1 MADWVCAGGTGSG
14 YPKYAYTNGPE
25 IGYLNLA
32 VFYQACNF
40 DCLYCQNW
48 HYREGISHPNFTT
61 VEELVNAAYKKNV
74 SCICFFGGDPTPQLD
89 KIIRMATPRARVA
102 IALMAFSGLRP
113 QSLGNFTGTDGIR
126 LGDFI
131 EAEVSNRGIKFH

>member
-1 MADWVCAGGTGSG
+1 MKLKVNIKGEYDTPTIANERVPS
-14 YPKYAYTNGPE
+14 K
-25 IGYLNLA
+25 
-32 VFYQACNF
+32 
-40 DCLYCQNW
+40 
-48 HYREGISHPNFTT
+48 
-61 VEELVNAAYKKNV
+61 VE
-74 SCICFFGGDPTPQLD
+74 LD

>member
-1 MADWVCAGGTGSG
+1 VKLKVNIKGEYDTPTIANERVPS
-14 YPKYAYTNGPE
+14 K
-25 IGYLNLA
+25 
-32 VFYQACNF
+32 
-40 DCLYCQNW
+40 
-48 HYREGISHPNFTT
+48 
-61 VEELVNAAYKKNV
+61 VE
-74 SCICFFGGDPTPQLD
+74 LD